1 MAARRYEISLLMLK
15 QYVTASSKAY
25 PSFSVGFLL
34 IIPLLRK
41 AWTKF
46 LQVRVNLCFSYK
58 IMHAE
63 SYLACEQQTHFR
75 SSLFNSYFSEGEKRR
90 PEMRLLF
97 AG

>member
-25 PSFSVGFLL
+25 PSFSVGLLL

-46 LQVRVNLCFSYK
+46 LLQVRVNFCFSYK
-58 IMHAE
+58 IMHAQPY
-63 SYLACEQQTHFR
+63 SAPYRKYVGYMHAVSICK
-75 SSLFNSYFSEGEKRR
+75 GC
-90 PEMRLLF
+90 
-97 AG
+97 

>member
-25 PSFSVGFLL
+25 PSFPVGLLL

-46 LQVRVNLCFSYK
+46 L
-58 IMHAE
+58 
-63 SYLACEQQTHFR
+63 
-75 SSLFNSYFSEGEKRR
+75 
-90 PEMRLLF
+90 
-97 AG
+97 